1 MGDQVRSQDDHS
13 GSEIDGCP
21 DRGADDGLSSGPEY
35 SAIIQHH
42 QALVCDQASSIPV
55 ASGSSVCQSELLDV
69 DSVRLRNAVSACGEP
84 QGLLV
89 V

>member
-13 GSEIDGCP
+13 GPESDGCP
-21 DRGADDGLSSGPEY
+21 DRGADDGLSSGPGY

-42 QALVCDQASSIPV
+42 HQAPVCDQASSIPV
-55 ASGSSVCQSELLDV
+55 ASGSSVCQSELLD
-69 DSVRLRNAVSACGEP
+69 SVRLRNAVSACGEP